1 MAIVNQIQ
9 QIRGTTA
16 QNEAF
21 TGLVGV
27 LSVDLDKKTLR
38 VHDGATAGGSVLAK
52 EAIKLKTDTDALLK
66 FNAGAEADHAADIS
80 ITLDRAGVANAVV
93 EEMEKDATIPAAL
106 APLLV
111 SAKEGNAIQVADGD
125 SEDGLLYV
133 EPQDVEALVKSDDA
147 ILSVVND
154 KIQSTLAFSYT
165 ALDGKFLV
173 TGKDGATIYEG
184 VIPTSL
190 TLLKTAEVVTDPE
203 GQPEGTY
210 LHFVFTLQSGAESEV
225 YVNVTSFIDI
235 YTAGD
240 GLQMNADD
248 DHKFELKLAAS
259 GNQAAIDG
267 AGALVV
273 PTDYGTLD

>member
-1 MAIVNQIQ
+1 MAINSNVQIL
-9 QIRGTTA
+9 RGSTEKA
-16 QNEAF
+16 AAY
-21 TGLVGV
+21 TGFVGELVYDSG
-27 LSVDLDKKTLR
+27 KKTVR
-38 VHDGATAGGSVLAK
+38 AMDGVTAGGSILAK

-66 FNAGAEADHAADIS
+66 FNAAAEADHAADIS
-80 ITLDRAGVANAVV
+80 ITLDRAAVANAVV
-93 EEMEKDATIPAAL
+93 EEMEKDATIPEAL

-111 SAKEGNAIQVADGD
+111 SAKEGNAIKIADGD

-225 YVNVTSFIDI
+225 YVNVTSFIDV

-240 GLQMNADD
+240 GLKMSADD
-248 DHKFELKLAAS
+248 DHEFELNLAAT
-259 GNQAAIDG
+259 GNQARIDDS
-267 AGALVV
+267 GALLV